1 MKPPKPMPTARA
13 DVTVPPAPVAD
24 FNQRGIDFTPSPDA
38 VARKAYFTY
47 VNADSAPG
55 NDVQHWLDAE
65 AEIVQ
70 ERNRTR
76 MHGYHNRT

>member
-1 MKPPKPMPTARA
+1 MKHHKPMPTARA
-13 DVTVPPAPVAD
+13 DIALPPAPVAD
-24 FNQRGIDFTPSPDA
+24 FNQNGINFTPGPDE

-47 VNADSAPG
+47 VNAGSAQG

-65 AEIVQ
+65 AELIQ

-76 MHGYHNRT
+76 IHGFHNRT